1 MTFIDPQT
9 NILVV
14 EDELFLRTTLQMLLE
29 RAGYRVR
36 TAVDGEDALQK
47 IREELP
53 SLVLL
58 DVVMPKM
65 DGYEVCG
72 RIKGD
77 VTTASVPVI
86 MLTGMAD
93 HQDKLRG
100 LRGGANDY
108 ITKPYEKD
116 ELLARVNNMLLWS
129 LMQREANPLTGLPG
143 NTAIESE
150 VRQRLAANEQ
160 FTFMYIDID
169 HFKAFNDYYSFRK
182 GDEAIRVTASILTTA
197 ASVEGS
203 GRDFVGHVGG
213 DDFVMIVDSA
223 RAHAIAE
230 MIVKEFDQKIPRLY
244 QDSDRQQGYIET
256 ADRQGALTRFPIM
269 TITIAAITNQD
280 GRFRHL
286 GELSQVAAELKAFG
300 KGQAGSTVVWDRRQA
315 A

>member
-1 MTFIDPQT
+1 MTLHPQT

-14 EDELFLRTTLQMLLE
+14 EDEASLRLVLKMELE

-36 TAVDGEDALQK
+36 TAEDGLDALQK
-47 IREELP
+47 IQEELP

-58 DVVMPKM
+58 DVMMPNM
-65 DGYEVCG
+65 DGYEVCS
-72 RIKGD
+72 RIKSD
-77 VTTASVPVI
+77 LATASVPVI
-86 MLTGMAD
+86 MLTGRTE
-93 HQDKLRG
+93 HEDKLRG

-116 ELLARVNNMLLWS
+116 ELLVRVGNMLVWS
-129 LMQREANPLTGLPG
+129 MMQREANPLTGLPG

-150 VRQRLAANEQ
+150 LAQRLRSETP

-182 GDEAIRVTASILTTA
+182 GDEAIRLTASILTTA
-197 ASVEGS
+197 VSIEGS
-203 GRDFVGHVGG
+203 GHDFVGHVGG

-223 RAHAIAE
+223 CAAAIAD
-230 MIVKEFDQKIPRLY
+230 MVVKEFDAKIPRLY
-244 QDSDRQQGYIET
+244 HDTDRQRGYIQT
-256 ADRQGALTRFPIM
+256 TDRVGVERRFPIM
-269 TITIAAITNQD
+269 TLTIAAITNQD
-280 GRFRHL
+280 RKFEHL

-300 KGQAGSTVVWDRRQA
+300 KSQAGSIVVWNRRQA